1 MKALIIQHLHN
12 KIHDDDHMQKKKI
25 HDDQHS
31 THHLRIHRG
40 ELALLS
46 FSSLESVTA
55 DFWTASKE
63 SIDGSTVDVYYQ
75 LYIYLFKIYFFYGDL
90 NLVFA

>member
-12 KIHDDDHMQKKKI
+12 KIHDDDHMQKKNPWWPA
-25 HDDQHS
+25 QHPS
-31 THHLRIHRG
+31 PKDHRG

-75 LYIYLFKIYFFYGDL
+75 LYIYLFKIYFF
-90 NLVFA
+90 